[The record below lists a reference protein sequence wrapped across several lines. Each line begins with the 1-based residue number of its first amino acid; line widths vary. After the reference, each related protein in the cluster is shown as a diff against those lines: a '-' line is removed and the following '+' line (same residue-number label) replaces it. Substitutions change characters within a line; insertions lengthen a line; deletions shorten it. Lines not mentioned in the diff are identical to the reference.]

1 MKKLIIA
8 AMSLLPLT
16 ALSAA
21 HDEWS
26 AADQACSELA
36 RFYDYNGYYSD
47 IKVQVAKKYKKDIY
61 MCKFSV
67 HDLDKERVGHLYQD
81 KSSFYAI
88 YDVATGTQTK
98 LD

>member
-8 AMSLLPLT
+8 AISLLPLT
-16 ALSAA
+16 TLSAA
-21 HDEWS
+21 QDEWS
-26 AADQACSELA
+26 AADQACLELA

-61 MCKFSV
+61 MCKFSA
-67 HDLDKERVGHLYQD
+67 HDLEQEKMGHLYQD
-81 KSSFYAI
+81 NSSFYAI
-88 YDVATGTQTK
+88 YDVATGTQTR